1 MAQAARQYYSYRGY
15 AGQAVRSA
23 APERASRPDV
33 QVIPGTR
40 SSNPAFQSI
49 SPEFA
54 RAFKLVLIA
63 IVALAIVCSLRVWLS
78 AATVSMLD
86 SVNSLESTISSA
98 QATKNE
104 LEIQHS
110 ILSSSTRIEE
120 EAAKIGMVA
129 PANVKYLK
137 IAMLGKVALNPD
149 GTISLS
155 GTLQNL
161 EDYRATKSG

>member
-23 APERASRPDV
+23 APEHAPRPDV

-40 SSNPAFQSI
+40 STNPALQSI

-54 RAFKLVLIA
+54 LAFKLALVVI
-63 IVALAIVCSLRVWLS
+63 IALAIICSLRVWLS

-86 SVNSLESTISSA
+86 NVNVLESTLSSA
-98 QATKNE
+98 QASTNE

-110 ILSSSTRIEE
+110 ILSSSSRIEE
-120 EAAKIGMVA
+120 EATKLGMHA
-129 PANVKYLK
+129 PENVKYLK
-137 IAMLGKVALNPD
+137 IVLPGKVALNAD
-149 GTISLS
+149 GSISLAN
-155 GTLQNL
+155 TLQNI
-161 EDYRATKSG
+161 EDYAVMRTG

>member
-15 AGQAVRSA
+15 ADQAARSA
-23 APERASRPDV
+23 SPGRAPRPDV

-40 SSNPAFQSI
+40 SSNPALQSI

-54 RAFKLVLIA
+54 RAFKLVLVV

-86 SVNSLESTISSA
+86 SVNALESTITSA

-149 GTISLS
+149 GSISLS